1 MLEPNTFKLIITSS
15 GNVLLVGLLGFFL
28 SPLIIRLQMYLPK
41 DSQFP
46 SFQSFGTNGLFV
58 DGSTNDNGA
67 GVGIVIATPD
77 KTRAVRNE
85 IDEQIGRRSLSK
97 LSRQWAPSAL
107 GTGRN
112 PLIFERLI
120 GEAGVTSRQPFCK

>member
-1 MLEPNTFKLIITSS
+1 
-15 GNVLLVGLLGFFL
+15 
-28 SPLIIRLQMYLPK
+28 
-41 DSQFP
+41 
-46 SFQSFGTNGLFV
+46 
-58 DGSTNDNGA
+58 
-67 GVGIVIATPD
+67 VIATPD